1 MAHTTHP
8 ASATAGALTQSSTPA
23 APRFGEAVWAV
34 ARVALGFVF
43 LWAFLDKLI
52 GLGKAT
58 PSERAWL
65 NGGSP
70 TTGFL
75 SNVEG
80 PFGGFFS
87 GMAGQAWADWLFMV
101 GLLGI
106 GVALILG
113 VGMWVAA
120 VSGTVLLSLMW
131 LASLPIANN
140 PFLDDHLVYATV
152 LLGLAATGAGLRYS
166 VAAWWQGLPVVRQN
180 AWLR

>member
-1 MAHTTHP
+1 MARTTHP
-8 ASATAGALTQSSTPA
+8 APAATDRGFAATPA
-23 APRFGEAVWAV
+23 EARFGEVVWAV
-34 ARVALGFVF
+34 TRLVLGFIF
-43 LWAFLDKLI
+43 LWAFLDKLA
-52 GLGKAT
+52 GLGKST
-58 PSERAWL
+58 PSERAWI

-70 TTGFL
+70 TTGYL

-80 PFGGFFS
+80 PFSGFFS

-120 VSGTVLLSLMW
+120 VSGSLLLTLMW
-131 LASLPIANN
+131 LASLPIATN
-140 PFLDDHLVYATV
+140 PFLDDHLVYGLV
-152 LLGLAATGAGLRYS
+152 LLGLAATGAGLRYGLGS
-166 VAAWWQGLPVVRQN
+166 WWWNLPLVRRN